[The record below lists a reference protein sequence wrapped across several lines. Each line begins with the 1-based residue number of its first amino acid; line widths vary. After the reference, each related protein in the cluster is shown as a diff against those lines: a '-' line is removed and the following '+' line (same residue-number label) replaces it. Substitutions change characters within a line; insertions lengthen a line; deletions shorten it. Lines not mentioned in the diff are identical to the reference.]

1 MAGTGSLLVLLVLR
15 ALLAGAGQIS
25 LPWMLGEASHASLEP
40 DSGGAVPDG
49 AGLSLPGVATARRR
63 AESALQKFAR
73 AVTTPLSVRRLSS
86 SSLLYCVALEEC
98 AALFALVLLD
108 AMHLDTRWLHANF
121 GFSTV
126 ALLLL
131 IVLALPLDAC
141 WMVCTA
147 HGGGL
152 GRGGGSAL
160 VRGRVAAVLALF
172 LVWMYAFVRVPL
184 PATVTPA
191 TRGVLGSVLARTATI
206 GVTLI
211 GALSGNAAAGAI
223 CDSYE
228 SHTMRRAPRETD
240 VAAATASFRRA
251 CADLAS
257 RQATAEELQREVELE
272 APRTVWARLWSRSSR
287 EQQLASLQT
296 EIAGLEAMASAMRDD
311 LAQLEEQER
320 HIRYAHT
327 LPGRVMLLGGY
338 LFSAYCAFRI
348 VLSLL
353 NLLVLGYRDTAPPD
367 FVSLALVYA
376 VRLLGIDLDVAAWAP
391 QISLLFVGGL
401 IFVRMRVVLNTV
413 SALIR
418 KVSTGV
424 STNLLV
430 LFSAQVLC
438 IYTLAT
444 LIQLR
449 ATLPLRGGGTGSEP
463 PGAGAGAGA
472 GGAAGARESVL
483 ARLPAF
489 QVVFG
494 ALFDGTFLGAAV
506 LTGAVR
512 SFFWY
517 RDAAY
522 TALD

>member
-272 APRTVWARLWSRSSR
+272 APRSVWARLWSRSSR

-353 NLLVLGYRDTAPPD
+353 
-367 FVSLALVYA
+367 
-376 VRLLGIDLDVAAWAP
+376 
-391 QISLLFVGGL
+391 
-401 IFVRMRVVLNTV
+401 
-413 SALIR
+413 
-418 KVSTGV
+418 
-424 STNLLV
+424 NLLV